1 MDHEKFVNSRF
12 FAACE
17 WLWRLVILNFLT
29 LITCCGVITILAATS
44 ACVKS
49 FKAYQE
55 GYDKNVFVTYWVN
68 LKSCIVKSLIHSA
81 IFVILGLIIGYAI
94 WTYLLNLEAEDLTV
108 EYKRFYTI
116 GLSITFIFGL
126 IVLISFLQYPLLF
139 TYFKFGFFEQ
149 FKMGIYMGMKYVL
162 ITLVGLASVAGSVA
176 MFLYATPLWFFIGVS
191 LPLFLIYAVSRNK
204 YGYLS
209 FNIYDIKDEEK
220 LDYKRD
226 EEEWFVNYYIYE
238 VVVWKK

>member
-1 MDHEKFVNSRF
+1 MNNEKFINSKF
-12 FAACE
+12 FAVCE
-17 WLWRLVILNFLT
+17 WLWRLVVLNFLT
-29 LITCCGVITILAATS
+29 LITCLGVITILAAMTS
-44 ACVKS
+44 CVKS

-55 GYDKNVFVTYWVN
+55 GFDKNVFVTYWLN

-81 IFVILGLIIGYAI
+81 IFVILGLAIAYAI
-94 WTYLLNLEAEDLTV
+94 WVYVLNLEAEDIEEGMV
-108 EYKRFYTI
+108 RFYTI
-116 GLSITFIFGL
+116 GLSITFMFGL

-139 TYFKFGFFEQ
+139 TYFKFKFFEQ
-149 FKMGIYMGMKYVL
+149 FKMGIYMGVKYIL

-191 LPLFLIYAVSRNK
+191 LPLFLIYAVSKNK

-209 FNIYDIKDEEK
+209 YNIYDIKDADN

-226 EEEWFVNYYIYE
+226 EEEE
-238 VVVWKK
+238 

>member
-1 MDHEKFVNSRF
+1 MNNEKFVNSRF
-12 FAACE
+12 FAICE
-17 WLWRLVILNFLT
+17 WLWRLVVLNFLT
-29 LITCCGVITILAATS
+29 LIASCGVITILAAITS
-44 ACVKS
+44 CIKS

-55 GYDKNVFVTYWVN
+55 GCDKNVFVTYWLN
-68 LKSCIVKSLIHSA
+68 LKGCLVKSLVHSA
-81 IFVILGLIIGYAI
+81 IFVILGLVVAYGI
-94 WTYLLNLEAEDLTV
+94 WVYVINLEAEDLSDGMR
-108 EYKRFYTI
+108 RFYTI

-126 IVLISFLQYPLLF
+126 IVLIAFLQYPLLF
-139 TYFKFGFFEQ
+139 TYFKFKFFEQ
-149 FKMGIYMGMKYVL
+149 FKMGIYMGIKYIL

-209 FNIYDIKDEEK
+209 YNIYDIKDEEN

-226 EEEWFVNYYIYE
+226 EEE
-238 VVVWKK
+238 

>member
-1 MDHEKFVNSRF
+1 MDTEKFVNGRF
-12 FAACE
+12 FAICE

-29 LITCCGVITILAATS
+29 LITSCGVITILAAITS
-44 ACVKS
+44 CVKS

-55 GYDKNVFVTYWVN
+55 GCNKNVFVTYWLN
-68 LKSCIVKSLIHSA
+68 LKSCIVKSLVHSA
-81 IFVILGLIIGYAI
+81 IFVILGLVIAYGI
-94 WTYLLNLEAEDLTV
+94 WVYVLNLEAEEL
-108 EYKRFYTI
+108 EEGMQRFYTI
-116 GLSITFIFGL
+116 GLSITFMFGL

-149 FKMGIYMGMKYVL
+149 FKMGIYMGVKYIL

-176 MFLYATPLWFFIGVS
+176 MFLYATPVWFFIGVS
-191 LPLFLIYAVSRNK
+191 LPLFLIYAVSKNK

-209 FNIYDIKDEEK
+209 YNMYDIKDVDN

-226 EEEWFVNYYIYE
+226 EEEE
-238 VVVWKK
+238 

>member
-1 MDHEKFVNSRF
+1 M
-12 FAACE
+12 
-17 WLWRLVILNFLT
+17 
-29 LITCCGVITILAATS
+29 GVITILAATTS
-44 ACVKS
+44 CVKS

-55 GYDKNVFVTYWVN
+55 GCEKNVFVTYWLN
-68 LKSCIVKSLIHSA
+68 LKSCIVKSLLHSA
-81 IFVILGLIIGYAI
+81 IFVILGLVIAYGI
-94 WTYLLNLEAEDLTV
+94 WVYVLNLEAEDIEEGMV
-108 EYKRFYTI
+108 RFYTI
-116 GLSITFIFGL
+116 GLSITFMFGL

-149 FKMGIYMGMKYVL
+149 FKMGIFMGIKYIL

-209 FNIYDIKDEEK
+209 YNIYDIKDVDN

-226 EEEWFVNYYIYE
+226 EEEE
-238 VVVWKK
+238 

>member
-1 MDHEKFVNSRF
+1 MNNEKFINSKF
-12 FAACE
+12 FAVCE
-17 WLWRLVILNFLT
+17 WLWRLVVLNFLT
-29 LITCCGVITILAATS
+29 LITCLGVITILAAMTS
-44 ACVKS
+44 CVKS

-55 GYDKNVFVTYWVN
+55 GCDKNVFVTYWLN

-81 IFVILGLIIGYAI
+81 IFVILGLAIAYAI
-94 WTYLLNLEAEDLTV
+94 WVYVLNLEAEDIEEGMV
-108 EYKRFYTI
+108 RFYTI
-116 GLSITFIFGL
+116 GLSITFMFGL

-139 TYFKFGFFEQ
+139 TYFKFKFFEQ
-149 FKMGIYMGMKYVL
+149 FKMGIYMGVKYIL

-191 LPLFLIYAVSRNK
+191 LPLFLIYAVSKNK

-209 FNIYDIKDEEK
+209 YNIYDIKNADN

-226 EEEWFVNYYIYE
+226 EEEE
-238 VVVWKK
+238 

>member
-12 FAACE
+12 FSMCE
-17 WLWRLVILNFLT
+17 WLWRLVVLNFLT
-29 LITCCGVITILAATS
+29 LIFCCGVVTILASIT

-55 GYDKNVFVTYWVN
+55 GCNKNIFVTYWLNFKDCV
-68 LKSCIVKSLIHSA
+68 LASLAHSA
-81 IFVILGLIIGYAI
+81 IFVAI
-94 WTYLLNLEAEDLTV
+94 ALVIAYGIWLYVINLEIEDL
-108 EYKRFYTI
+108 EDNLRRFYTI

-139 TYFKFGFFEQ
+139 TYFKFKFFEQ
-149 FKMGIYMGMKYVL
+149 FKMGIYMGLKYIL

-191 LPLFLIYAVSRNK
+191 LPIFLIYAVSRNK
-204 YGYLS
+204 YAYLS
-209 FNIYDIKDEEK
+209 YNLYDIKTEDN

-226 EEEWFVNYYIYE
+226 DEEE
-238 VVVWKK
+238 